1 MLALHGIINDPE
13 LTNKIEALRTDEEIR
28 QEIKDYILDKNPELL
43 GLLPALTTEDPAEIG
58 GTDVPSAPE
67 AIPPAPAPELPPE
80 AMPPEAMPPETA
92 PPVPGQPPVPG
103 PVPGQPPV
111 PMAESVSKSMKMKA
125 KLAKA
130 KVVKVKSAKVK
141 TAPAVSEDESEIEIS
156 GSRLNRIIAE
166 SAPIDEDVED
176 FNQILRENGIEV

>member
-1 MLALHGIINDPE
+1 MYDAVRATRTGSKGEKIGYPNWLFANNKVERGVYQLPIPTDAE
-13 LTNKIEALRTDEEIR
+13 LSAYQQELNNKL
-28 QEIKDYILDKNPELL
+28 NPV
-43 GLLPALTTEDPAEIG
+43 AKAKAK
-58 GTDVPSAPE
+58 V
-67 AIPPAPAPELPPE
+67 
-80 AMPPEAMPPETA
+80 
-92 PPVPGQPPVPG
+92 
-103 PVPGQPPV
+103 
-111 PMAESVSKSMKMKA
+111 A

-130 KVVKVKSAKVK
+130 KVVKVKPAKVK